1 SGTGIWGMTRLV
13 APALAALAL
22 AGVALPWILDAGTVR
37 LPAIGVGVSTG
48 SASGPPAVAKVE
60 VSASKSTGTQH
71 HAQST
76 GTSVAPAQTS
86 KPSTGS
92 SSRAGGQAA
101 PSPVVHPAHQAP
113 TGPPRT

>member
-1 SGTGIWGMTRLV
+1 MSRGSRVAVRSGIVYFWRGREDAPFGRGRDVVSANDGGSGTGIWGMTRLV

-60 VSASKSTGTQH
+60 VTAS
-71 HAQST
+71 
-76 GTSVAPAQTS
+76 
-86 KPSTGS
+86 
-92 SSRAGGQAA
+92 
-101 PSPVVHPAHQAP
+101 
-113 TGPPRT
+113 